1 MRILL
6 LAILLLRRTLLLE
19 AVLRTRMRFLKALR
33 DRTDLLVDGCSAVS
47 LALTDFDA
55 DRAGVDQENTV
66 AKIRAIL
73 AQKVPERRN
82 QAKQIWLLMTH
93 LTFGSRKVAKVRFP
107 YLIVS

>member
-1 MRILL
+1 
-6 LAILLLRRTLLLE
+6 
-19 AVLRTRMRFLKALR
+19 MRFLKALR
-33 DRTDLLVDGCSAVS
+33 DRADLLVDWLSCSDVC

-93 LTFGSRKVAKVRFP
+93 LTFGFRKVAKVRFP
-107 YLIVS
+107 YLIFT

>member
-1 MRILL
+1 M
-6 LAILLLRRTLLLE
+6 
-19 AVLRTRMRFLKALR
+19 ALR
-33 DRTDLLVDGCSAVS
+33 DRTALLIDACSDVS

-73 AQKVPERRN
+73 AQKTPERRN

-107 YLIVS
+107 YLIFSSNYL

>member
-1 MRILL
+1 
-6 LAILLLRRTLLLE
+6 
-19 AVLRTRMRFLKALR
+19 MRFLKALR
-33 DRTDLLVDGCSAVS
+33 DRVDLLVDCLSSDVS

-55 DRAGVDQENTV
+55 DKAGVDQENTV

-73 AQKVPERRN
+73 AQKAPERRN

-107 YLIVS
+107 YLIFS